1 MLRTSLGAKHF
12 NTRYKKQ
19 MGVALKNLL
28 VTIRGS
34 VYLYSETIKPK
45 GDMKMPEEIIG
56 TVSDFFARP
65 VVAAIELKAPLEV
78 GDKIH
83 IKGHSTDVEVV
94 VNSMQI
100 DNVAVTEA
108 KAGDSVGVKVS
119 ERVRKRDTVYKV
131 TD

>member
-1 MLRTSLGAKHF
+1 LSYNIG
-12 NTRYKKQ
+12 Q
-19 MGVALKNLL
+19 
-28 VTIRGS
+28 S
-34 VYLYSETIKPK
+34 VLIFRDTKFK
-45 GDMKMPEEIIG
+45 GDRKMAEEQIG
-56 TVSDFFARP
+56 TVSDYFARP
-65 VVAAIELKAPLEV
+65 LAAAIVLTGDLKV

-94 VNSMQI
+94 VSSMQI
-100 DNVAVTEA
+100 DNAAVTEA